1 MASEKETLDIDSY
14 LTKLLTLQDKNEQK
28 GTMQEI
34 CSWIES
40 LPMPEQQACI
50 QRLQSSIR
58 KDFEEISTELE
69 KL

>member
-1 MASEKETLDIDSY
+1 MATEKETLDIDTH
-14 LTKLLTLQDKNEQK
+14 LMRLLTVRDKNEQK

-40 LPMPEQQACI
+40 LPQPEQKACM
-50 QRLQSSIR
+50 QQLQLSIR

-69 KL
+69 NL